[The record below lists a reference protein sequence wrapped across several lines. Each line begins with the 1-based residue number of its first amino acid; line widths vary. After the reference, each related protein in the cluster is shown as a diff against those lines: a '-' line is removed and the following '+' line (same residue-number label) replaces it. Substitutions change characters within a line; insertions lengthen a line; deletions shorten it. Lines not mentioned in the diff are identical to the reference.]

1 MSVDS
6 TLELYTTLFGWLF
19 YNSIWEVL
27 VATGIVFLPFLGIV
41 ISTVIDTYKNED
53 PEEASNTSL
62 RIIEIEFFVAFS
74 VIALAAVP
82 TLPFSAADLSFTPKA
97 LVGHPAQT
105 TVTTTDSNSTYGGS
119 ISFTD
124 YPNTVD
130 IPIFWYTVLN
140 FTSGFNRAVME
151 DVPVVLDLRE
161 YANELRDIR
170 IDDPDIKAE
179 LNDFYRDCYIEARSK
194 YLSQTPS
201 SPQITAL
208 INRYGITDTQWI
220 GSHIFL
226 ETPSYYDS
234 IRSDSVREGFVWSQL
249 RDVEWDTGN
258 HPTYGKPFCSEWWSS
273 PANGLAA
280 KIIDETDG
288 MDLIAA
294 AAEPIWDSTQ
304 RRDAVIRAA
313 LLNSPA
319 RWTGRGYDLAYGNLT
334 HLYSDDSWNTLN
346 HFIDNRPMQAV
357 AAYGLGREA
366 LSFAAYLRIFLEAA
380 PMLQALILMGLY
392 ALLPFFI
399 LMSRYQFSLLIIGAV
414 ILFIVKFWTVLWFFA
429 WWVDQNLILALY
441 PDPGD
446 ITNLFSFDMTIKRI
460 ILNFLT
466 GMMYIVFPL
475 LFSAYMSLSGIHAAR
490 SLDSAATALFS
501 GMNGA
506 GRMNIKVPKISSP
519 KTKK

>member
-41 ISTVIDTYKNED
+41 ISTVIDTYKNEES
-53 PEEASNTSL
+53 EEAGNTSL
-62 RIIEIEFFVAFS
+62 RILEIEFFVAFS

-82 TLPFSAADLSFTPKA
+82 ALPFSATNLSFTPKA
-97 LVGHPAQT
+97 LIGHPAQT
-105 TVTTTDSNSTYGGS
+105 AVTAANSNSTYGGS
-119 ISFTD
+119 ISFTN

-130 IPIFWYTVLN
+130 VPLFWYAVMN
-140 FTSGFNRAVME
+140 FTAGFNRAVME
-151 DVPVVLDLRE
+151 DVPVALDLRE

-170 IDDPDIKAE
+170 IDDPELKAE
-179 LNDFYRDCYIEARSK
+179 LNDFYRDCYVEARSK
-194 YLSQTPS
+194 YLSERPS
-201 SPQITAL
+201 SAQINTLMNTHGA
-208 INRYGITDTQWI
+208 TDTEWV

-226 ETPSYYDS
+226 QVSGYYDS

-249 RDVEWDTGN
+249 RDTEWDTGD

-273 PANGLAA
+273 ATNGLAG
-280 KIIDETDG
+280 KVLDETDG

-294 AAEPIWDSTQ
+294 AAEPGWDATQ

-319 RWTGRGYDLAYGNLT
+319 RWTTRGYDLAYGNLT
-334 HLYSDDSWNTLN
+334 HTYSDDSWNSLN
-346 HFIDNRPMQAV
+346 HFIDNRPMQAI
-357 AAYGLGREA
+357 AAFGLGREA

-399 LMSRYQFSLLIIGAV
+399 LMSRYKFSILIIGAT

-446 ITNLFSFDMTIKRI
+446 ITNVFSFDMTIKRI

-466 GMMYIVFPL
+466 GMMYIIFPF
-475 LFSAYMSLSGIHAAR
+475 LFSVYMSFSGIHAAR
-490 SLDSAATALFS
+490 SLDNASTGLFA
-501 GMNGA
+501 GMAGA
-506 GRMNIKVPKISSP
+506 GKMNLRMPSKRLPK
-519 KTKK
+519 K

>member
-27 VATGIVFLPFLGIV
+27 VATGIVFIPFLGIV
-41 ISTVIDTYKNED
+41 ITTVIDTYKNEEA
-53 PEEASNTSL
+53 EEAGNTSL
-62 RIIEIEFFVAFS
+62 RILEVEFFVAFS

-82 TLPFSAADLSFTPKA
+82 ALPFSAANLSFTPQA
-97 LVGHPAQT
+97 LIGHPGQT
-105 TVTTTDSNSTYGGS
+105 TVTAESSTSTYGGTL
-119 ISFTD
+119 SFTN

-130 IPIFWYTVLN
+130 VPLLWYAVLS
-140 FTSGFNRAVME
+140 FSSGFNRAVME

-170 IDDPDIKAE
+170 IDAPEVKAE
-179 LNDFYRDCYIEARSK
+179 LDDFYRDCYVEARSK
-194 YLSQTPS
+194 YFSARS
-201 SPQITAL
+201 NSPQIEAL
-208 INRYGITDTQWI
+208 INTYGETDTEWI

-226 ETPSYYDS
+226 EVSGYYDS
-234 IRSDSVREGFVWSQL
+234 IRSDSIREGFVWSSL
-249 RDVEWDTGN
+249 RDVEWDSSD
-258 HPTYGKPFCSEWWSS
+258 HPTYGKPYCSEWWGSTTH
-273 PANGLAA
+273 GLVR
-280 KIIDETDG
+280 KVLDETDG

-294 AAEPIWDSTQ
+294 AAEPDWNAAQ

-319 RWTGRGYDLAYGNLT
+319 RWTVRGYDLAYGNLT
-334 HLYSDDSWNTLN
+334 HLYSDDSWDTIN

-366 LSFAAYLRIFLEAA
+366 LSFASYLRIFLEAA
-380 PMLQALILMGLY
+380 PMLQALVLMGLY

-399 LMSRYQFSLLIIGAV
+399 VMSRYKFSVLIIGAT

-429 WWVDQNLILALY
+429 WWVDQNLISAFY

-446 ITNLFSFDMTIKRI
+446 ITNLFSFDLSIKRV

-466 GMMYIVFPL
+466 GMMYIIFPI
-475 LFSAYMSLSGIHAAR
+475 LFSIYMSFSGLHAAR
-490 SLDSAATALFS
+490 SLDSASTGLFS
-501 GMNGA
+501 GMAGA
-506 GRMNIKVPKISSP
+506 GKMNARIPKKQSP
-519 KTKK
+519 KK